1 MDFMVNIEKIT
12 NVNFK
17 NKLTLINRMNLQGN
31 IRNAYSASDHAGLL
45 HSTRVI
51 SFGYV
56 NPLMD
61 QM

>member
-1 MDFMVNIEKIT
+1 
-12 NVNFK
+12 
-17 NKLTLINRMNLQGN
+17 MNLQGN

-56 NPLMD
+56 NPFNGSNVEGEGRQENVSTCVWSKLKLRVYK
-61 QM
+61 